1 MAQVDV
7 GIDGME
13 ASTKEGDLMR
23 QDNKALSKAL
33 NSLKDELDELRGE
46 WFWDRL
52 LLFSPSCAE

>member
-7 GIDGME
+7 GIDGMD

-46 WFWDRL
+46 WF
-52 LLFSPSCAE
+52 